1 MKLIK
6 FIHLATIVS
15 AALLTLSP
23 SAARAEEKPTTQ
35 LIRNGSFQDAL
46 QNWELQQIE
55 PAKGDLSIVQEGPEG
70 SRCAKVTLLTP
81 ADEHWKM
88 SLFQTGL
95 SVKAA
100 KTYKITFMAKGS
112 EQRWV
117 SVDFKQH
124 LEPYTGL
131 GGKYDVEIGTTW
143 TQVTLTIKPTADEPN
158 TRFSIGNLGINKGT
172 LWFTNFSITE
182 EPAAP

>member
-6 FIHLATIVS
+6 SIHLATIAF
-15 AALLTLSP
+15 AAFFTLSP
-23 SAARAEEKPTTQ
+23 STARAEEKPATQ
-35 LIRNGSFQDAL
+35 LIRNGSFQDVL
-46 QNWELQQIE
+46 QNWELQQIA
-55 PAKGDLSIVQEGPEG
+55 PAQGDVSMVQEGPDG
-70 SRCAKVTLLTP
+70 SRCAKVILITP
-81 ADEHWKM
+81 GDEHWKM

-112 EQRWV
+112 EKRWV

-143 TQVTLTIKPTADEPN
+143 TPVTVTIKPTADEAN
-158 TRFSIGNLGINKGT
+158 TRFSIGNLGMNKGT